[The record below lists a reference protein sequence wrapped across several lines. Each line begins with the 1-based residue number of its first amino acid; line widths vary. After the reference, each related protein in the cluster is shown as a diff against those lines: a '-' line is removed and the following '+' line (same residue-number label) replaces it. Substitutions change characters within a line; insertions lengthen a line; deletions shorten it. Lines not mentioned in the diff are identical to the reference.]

1 MDPNT
6 NGAGGHDA
14 AGSPSRTLE
23 LGGELV
29 TVERPSALKAT
40 RALAILRELS
50 RATPEL
56 LEHLARF
63 RQQYEADNVL
73 ELDRVQAKLRYPPR
87 PIVEGSVAVLD
98 EDGAPRMLPSPVD
111 RLTEEDWQAAGGVY
125 RVPASPSTEEVVLAL
140 FDRALELAED
150 TVYRFLT
157 LFTISNREL
166 KAARRAGTDAELI
179 AERTADLLDDS
190 FADELIELAVVVSEV
205 VDGNLRRKTTALGPR
220 MAGAAS
226 LLGLK
231 WTTPAANT
239 TASTDTRPSSSTA
252 SPASTDGD
260 PTTSST
266 PPSTSSSSSAGSS
279 PTSTSDAPSPSST
292 PEQEQEPAPA

>member
-6 NGAGGHDA
+6 NGAGGHEA
-14 AGSPSRTLE
+14 AGPSSRTLE
-23 LGGELV
+23 LGGDTV

-63 RQQYEADNVL
+63 RRQYEADNVL

-87 PIVEGSVAVLD
+87 PIFEGDTAVLD
-98 EDGAPRMLPSPVD
+98 EAGAPRLLPSPVD
-111 RLTEEDWQAAGGVY
+111 RLTEEDWTAAGGVY

-150 TVYRFLT
+150 TVYRFLA
-157 LFTISNREL
+157 LFTIPNREL
-166 KAARRAGTDAELI
+166 KQARRAGTDLELI
-179 AERTADLLDDS
+179 RERTEELLDDA
-190 FADELIELAVVVSEV
+190 FADELIELAVVVGEV
-205 VDGNLRRKTTALGPR
+205 VDGNLRRKTSAMGPR
-220 MAGAAS
+220 MTAAAR
-226 LLGLK
+226 LVGLK
-231 WTTPAANT
+231 WTPSPAAKT
-239 TASTDTRPSSSTA
+239 TPSDDTRPSSSTA

-279 PTSTSDAPSPSST
+279 ETSRSDAPSPSST
-292 PEQEQEPAPA
+292 PSTEPAAA